1 MRLKNARF
9 ELKLPTL
16 PIKQMKVF
24 TKQKRYRVRF
34 DVSVPDGFDMHEV
47 VDIDAVLYDAFR
59 NTDVVIESTP
69 DVEEFLNLK

>member
-1 MRLKNARF
+1 
-9 ELKLPTL
+9 
-16 PIKQMKVF
+16 MKVF

-69 DVEEFLNLK
+69 DVEQFLHSK